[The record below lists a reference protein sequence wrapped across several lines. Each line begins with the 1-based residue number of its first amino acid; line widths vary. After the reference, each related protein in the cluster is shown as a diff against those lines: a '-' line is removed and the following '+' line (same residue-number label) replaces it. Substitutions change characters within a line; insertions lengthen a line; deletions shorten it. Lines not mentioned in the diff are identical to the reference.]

1 MEERR
6 IYTRFDLERAKQSAE
21 FAPEGGYSLDDYTE
35 MLVLSPEDFRDKL
48 VLNEGAGSA
57 LKLDRELRARGVH
70 SRIVSFSPSFDNP
83 NARATMRQNNAGES
97 TPEVVAGMG
106 EELSFADNTFDMISI
121 PERPTLYSH
130 CRPPGCFYQAAG
142 TRLEIWRH
150 FASRNNK
157 LVRQKFTGRAF
168 RGTFDRCCGPRM
180 GFDP

>member
-106 EELSFADNTFDMISI
+106 EELSFADNTFDMIVSLSVLPYI
-121 PERPTLYSH
+121 RT
-130 CRPPGCFYQAAG
+130 AD
-142 TRLEIWRH
+142 
-150 FASRNNK
+150 
-157 LVRQKFTGRAF
+157 RQDAF
-168 RGTFDRCCGPRM
+168 IKQQ
-180 GFDP
+180 